1 MFNSTKQKIKMTKTA
16 LLSQIITLFVA
27 LVAFLIVQLA
37 VGKENLGFAPIWML
51 FIVYFLGTFA
61 FALPVGLIK
70 KSALAIVA
78 GGISGVF
85 GLEILLFC
93 VADIRFWY
101 VWIVIG
107 LVLLILVFVLT
118 FFLKADALTVEF
130 DNQPDSGRKTYAE
143 RKAEKLN
150 APEKEEKPLP
160 EVKSFKDENSKEI

>member
-1 MFNSTKQKIKMTKTA
+1 MLNSTKGKIKMTKTA
-16 LLSQIITLFVA
+16 LLSQIITLFVT
-27 LVAFLIVQLA
+27 LVVFLVVQLA
-37 VGKENLGFAPIWML
+37 VGKETLGFAPVWML

-61 FALPVGLIK
+61 FALPVGIFK

-78 GGISGVF
+78 GGISGVL

-93 VADIRFWY
+93 VADIKFWY

-118 FFLKADALTVEF
+118 FFLKSDTLTVEF

-143 RKAEKLN
+143 RKAEKKN
-150 APEKEEKPLP
+150 EPKKEEKPLP
-160 EVKSFKDENSKEI
+160 EIKSFKDENGKQI